1 MMKRILIVSR
11 STTLHFESGGM
22 ESHLKILAEGLA
34 EQGCA
39 VTVLTSALF
48 KDEEVVKKDEQMLIS
63 GVNYYFIGETDS
75 GLNPLT
81 PWEKLFIKFKLLP
94 DPYSKRRSNKNFYAE
109 SVKVFEELN
118 KADQFDLVISQS
130 TGAYGFFS
138 VINKSLP
145 MIVILHGSIFG
156 ELRTRFN
163 SAKSLKN
170 YFRLFVVD
178 APKWLLEFMFLQG
191 MFLSKASRIIVVSK
205 SLQQSMID
213 ELSRMPNAKNMLN
226 IESTLKVIN
235 NGVDSDVF
243 KPQMNK
249 YSEFTCLYIGRIA
262 VEKGV
267 ERIVEAAKQL
277 KSDGFAASIKFKI
290 IGTGP
295 DFDKLKLF
303 AKDSGVLN
311 DNVELLGQIKN
322 SDLAEI
328 YAKSH
333 LFVFPTLREEGHP
346 VTFSESM
353 CSGLPYVSTKMGGL
367 ADLVVDGVNGYFVE
381 NSMDLAQKILM
392 LYKDN
397 KLLDTLSTN
406 SRNMGL
412 ELYSKKA
419 MINKYLVQIDEV
431 LQSVQED
438 FNSETK

>member
-1 MMKRILIVSR
+1 M
-11 STTLHFESGGM
+11 
-22 ESHLKILAEGLA
+22 
-34 EQGCA
+34 
-39 VTVLTSALF
+39 
-48 KDEEVVKKDEQMLIS
+48 
-63 GVNYYFIGETDS
+63 
-75 GLNPLT
+75 
-81 PWEKLFIKFKLLP
+81 
-94 DPYSKRRSNKNFYAE
+94 
-109 SVKVFEELN
+109 
-118 KADQFDLVISQS
+118 
-130 TGAYGFFS
+130 
-138 VINKSLP
+138 
-145 MIVILHGSIFG
+145 
-156 ELRTRFN
+156 
-163 SAKSLKN
+163 
-170 YFRLFVVD
+170 
-178 APKWLLEFMFLQG
+178 
-191 MFLSKASRIIVVSK
+191 
-205 SLQQSMID
+205 
-213 ELSRMPNAKNMLN
+213 
-226 IESTLKVIN
+226 
-235 NGVDSDVF
+235 
-243 KPQMNK
+243 
-249 YSEFTCLYIGRIA
+249 
-262 VEKGV
+262 
-267 ERIVEAAKQL
+267 
-277 KSDGFAASIKFKI
+277 
-290 IGTGP
+290 
-295 DFDKLKLF
+295 
-303 AKDSGVLN
+303 N